1 MAPTLSI
8 NQQSLA
14 ARVLADGYA
23 RLRFPQPLEQ
33 QFRRDHLLASQ
44 PWVRLS
50 LLVAL
55 ATTTGFAIIDHS
67 VIHATNAVPD
77 VVRFGLQLPVL
88 LICLLATSR
97 NLYAR
102 WYELL
107 IQLVSPLFGIGTVLM
122 ASFARPEHVALV
134 GSRVLLVAFFMYF
147 MLGLRAVQAVRLN
160 AVMAIA
166 FAAAGVS
173 EVMRTDV
180 ATYLSFAL
188 LCANVIAFS
197 GAYALEHANR
207 TAFLERQLLEEIASL
222 DGLTQLLN
230 RQTFEVRAQ
239 ALWDDAANTG
249 KSVCV
254 IMIDVDHFKLYND
267 HYGHQAGDECL
278 RRVATAIRGSMS
290 ETQSLVGRYG
300 GEEIVAISV
309 DDLDNSARHV
319 ADRIVEH
326 VAQLDIAHASSPSSH
341 RVSVSV
347 GATTQTPPLTQ
358 SFSTMLKLADSAL
371 YTAKR
376 DGRNRSVFVRIEA
389 QRELQR

>member
-1 MAPTLSI
+1 MSPSLSI
-8 NQQSLA
+8 NQQSAA
-14 ARVLADGYA
+14 ARVLAGGYR

-44 PWVRLS
+44 RWVRLS

-55 ATTTGFAIIDHS
+55 GTAAGFAIIDHV
-67 VIHATNAVPD
+67 VIHASNAVPD
-77 VVRFGLQLPVL
+77 AVRFGLQLPVI

-97 NLYAR
+97 KLYAR

-107 IQLVSPLFGIGTVLM
+107 IQLVAPLFGVGTVLM

-160 AVMAIA
+160 ALMSVA
-166 FAAAGVS
+166 FAAAGAS
-173 EVMRTDV
+173 GIMRSDV

-188 LCANVIAFS
+188 LCANIIAFS

-222 DGLTQLLN
+222 DGLTRLLN

-239 ALWDDAANTG
+239 SLWNEAASSA
-249 KSVCV
+249 KAVSL

-267 HYGHQAGDECL
+267 HYGHQGGDECL
-278 RRVATAIRGSMS
+278 QRVASAIREAMDG
-290 ETQSLVGRYG
+290 TQSCVGRYG
-300 GEEIVAISV
+300 GEEIVAISI
-309 DDLDNSARHV
+309 DDSGSSARHI
-319 ADRIVEH
+319 AERIVER
-326 VAQLDIAHASSPSSH
+326 VAQLDLAHASSPSSH

-347 GATTQTPPLTQ
+347 GATTQIPPLTE
-358 SFSTMLKLADSAL
+358 SFNAMLKLADSAL

-376 DGRNRSVFVRIEA
+376 DGRNRSVFIDNRRTA
-389 QRELQR
+389 

>member
-1 MAPTLSI
+1 MSPTLGT

-14 ARVLADGYA
+14 ARVLAEGYG

-77 VVRFGLQLPVL
+77 VVRFGLQLPVI

-97 NLYAR
+97 KLYAR

-107 IQLVSPLFGIGTVLM
+107 IQLVSPLFGVGTVLM

-160 AVMAIA
+160 AVMAVA
-166 FAAAGVS
+166 FAAAGIS
-173 EVMRTDV
+173 GVMRSDV

-188 LCANVIAFS
+188 FCANVIAFA

-222 DGLTQLLN
+222 DGLTRLLN

-239 ALWDDAANTG
+239 LLWEEAARSG
-249 KSVCV
+249 KSVSV

-278 RRVATAIRGSMS
+278 RRVSAAIRTAIG
-290 ETQSLVGRYG
+290 ETHSLVGRYG
-300 GEEIVAISV
+300 GEEIVAIRI
-309 DDLDNSARHV
+309 DDVAASAREV
-319 ADRIVEH
+319 AHRVVEH
-326 VAQLDIAHASSPSSH
+326 VAQLDLPHASSSIQ

-347 GATTQTPPLTQ
+347 GATTQAPPLNE
-358 SFSTMLKLADSAL
+358 SFSAMLKLADSAL

-376 DGRNRSVFVRIEA
+376 DGRNRSVFVE
-389 QRELQR
+389 QRRAAA